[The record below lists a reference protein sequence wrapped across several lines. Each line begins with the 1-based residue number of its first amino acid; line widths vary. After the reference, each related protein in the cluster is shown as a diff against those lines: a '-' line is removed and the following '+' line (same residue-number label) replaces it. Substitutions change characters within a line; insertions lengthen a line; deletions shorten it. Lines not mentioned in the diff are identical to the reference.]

1 MKQKYP
7 SKLVSLRFY
16 DIRSGKLPKEDN
28 LMLFILVGD
37 SDLVIGGYSNRNFWD
52 GVELL
57 ISNEYLSN
65 REVFYYDPASGFR
78 KGL

>member
-37 SDLVIGGYSNRNFWD
+37 SDLVIGGYSNGNFWD
-52 GVELL
+52 GVAEE
-57 ISNEYLSN
+57 IIDMEAD
-65 REVFYYDPASGFR
+65 RDWET
-78 KGL
+78 